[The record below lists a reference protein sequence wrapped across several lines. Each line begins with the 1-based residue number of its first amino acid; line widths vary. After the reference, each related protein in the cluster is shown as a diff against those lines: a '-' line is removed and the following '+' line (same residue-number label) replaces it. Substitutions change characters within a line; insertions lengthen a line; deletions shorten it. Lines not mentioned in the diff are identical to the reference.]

1 MGGRGSSEALEA
13 EVAAL
18 RVKTNSL
25 AFCCPDGGGGSY
37 FSLSLSL
44 GSCFFC
50 LNKEFNDTRDWGSQW
65 CGRLPEATEA
75 LA

>member
-18 RVKTNSL
+18 RVKTNGL

-44 GSCFFC
+44 GSCFF
-50 LNKEFNDTRDWGSQW
+50 LLKQGI
-65 CGRLPEATEA
+65 
-75 LA
+75 

>member
-1 MGGRGSSEALEA
+1 MGGRGSSEELET

-18 RVKTNSL
+18 RVKTNGL

-44 GSCFFC
+44 GSCFC
-50 LNKEFNDTRDWGSQW
+50 LNKEFNGRRDWGSQW
-65 CGRLPEATEA
+65 RGRLPEATEA